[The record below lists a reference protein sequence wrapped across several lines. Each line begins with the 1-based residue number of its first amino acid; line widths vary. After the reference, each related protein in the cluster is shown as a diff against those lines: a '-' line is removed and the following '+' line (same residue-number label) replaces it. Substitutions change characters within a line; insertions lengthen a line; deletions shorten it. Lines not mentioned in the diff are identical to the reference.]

1 MNTNKLPNDRDE
13 KKLLLAIDKVTNL
26 VDGEKLTPTEAVI
39 KVAKEEKLSPG
50 EIRLVCSAYNNG
62 KQIAQFESNKNALD
76 KLADFVL
83 ADADKVISAIYGSE
97 NNLFKKSY
105 DINDIFEIKKYAFD
119 LPPYWWEEYEK
130 TAWLKS
136 LDGNLLKTAA
146 AETIFPEVKNKIH
159 EENNDPLKNYETLRK
174 SHQYIKAAIDQLH
187 KESCTLKEEIRR
199 NVNDLK
205 NYLSYNENYRISNQT
220 IKEGIDAY
228 FGDNIYGMQL
238 KELLFKNIKEEENTK
253 IAQVKKLE
261 KLSIDDYPL
270 NKFAESVNLTKNYV
284 QINNKINELDKQKKE
299 IESELKKIA
308 QHVGFKSIDKN
319 KNIFNIDLRKEKINS
334 PYYLDLKK
342 NILYKEGQ
350 SNRMKVAAPTPPP
363 PAAATAGATPTAP
376 AAAAAGTAAA
386 GAAASAKEGKGGALK
401 KLFKTLGLVT
411 LVQKLTGSKPENEV
425 EKEIK
430 KLKDLYHDYLTNP
443 GHVNKLKYMEGL
455 PIVVSAMLD
464 EEDPISAYHPEKVL
478 KAYNELAV
486 TMPDLVTHP
495 AVVKPILRKYL
506 AGNFEPFEAKEI
518 MDMQEK
524 YLRSKHIIK
533 DMDMKEKYLRSEY
546 MLKDKDKREE
556 EKESKPWKTSKE

>member
-1 MNTNKLPNDRDE
+1 MSTNKLPNDRDE

-26 VDGEKLTPTEAVI
+26 VDKEKLPPTEAVI

-83 ADADKVISAIYGSE
+83 ADADKVISTIYGGE

-146 AETIFPEVKNKIH
+146 AETIFQEIKNKTH
-159 EENNDPLKNYETLRK
+159 EENNNPLKNYETLRK

-205 NYLSYNENYRISNQT
+205 NYLSYNEDYRISNQT
-220 IKEGIDAY
+220 IKEGIDAH

-253 IAQVKKLE
+253 TAQVKKLE
-261 KLSIDDYPL
+261 KLSIYDYPL
-270 NKFAESVNLTKNYV
+270 NKFAESVNLTKRYV
-284 QINNKINELDKQKKE
+284 QINDKINELEKQKKE

-308 QHVGFKSIDKN
+308 QHVCFRSIDKN
-319 KNIFNIDLRKEKINS
+319 KNIFNIDLHKEKINS

-342 NILYKEGQ
+342 NFLTKEGQ
-350 SNRMKVAAPTPPP
+350 GSGSKKTDSGSSNILSSAAKNI
-363 PAAATAGATPTAP
+363 GYMSI
-376 AAAAAGTAAA
+376 GQ
-386 GAAASAKEGKGGALK
+386 
-401 KLFKTLGLVT
+401 KLF
-411 LVQKLTGSKPENEV
+411 GSKQD
-425 EKEIK
+425 KKDKGDDEISK
-430 KLKDLYHDYLTNP
+430 IEDKYYEYLNSP
-443 GHVNKLKYMEGL
+443 SHVNKLKYMEGL
-455 PIVVSAMLD
+455 PVVISAMLD
-464 EEDPISAYHPEKVL
+464 EEDPISGHKPEKVL
-478 KAYNELAV
+478 KAYNELAANA
-486 TMPDLVTHP
+486 PDLVNNP
-495 AVVKPILRKYL
+495 AIIKPVLRKYL
-506 AGNFEPFEAKEI
+506 AGNFEPFETKEI
-518 MDMQEK
+518 LDMEEK
-524 YLRSKHIIK
+524 YLRSKYI
-533 DMDMKEKYLRSEY
+533 
-546 MLKDKDKREE
+546 LKNKK
-556 EKESKPWKTSKE
+556 SNKPWQTSAT

>member
-1 MNTNKLPNDRDE
+1 MNNNRLPSDKDE

-26 VDGEKLTPTEAVI
+26 VDKEKLPPTEAVI

-83 ADADKVISAIYGSE
+83 ADADKVVSTIYGSE
-97 NNLFKKSY
+97 NNLFKKSSE
-105 DINDIFEIKKYAFD
+105 INDIFETKKYAFD

-146 AETIFPEVKNKIH
+146 AETIFPEIKNKTQ
-159 EENNDPLKNYETLRK
+159 EEDNNPLKNYETLRK

-205 NYLSYNENYRISNQT
+205 NYLSYNENYRVSNQT

-253 IAQVKKLE
+253 TAQVKKLE
-261 KLSIDDYPL
+261 KLSIYDYPL
-270 NKFAESVNLTKNYV
+270 NKFAESVNLTKKYV
-284 QINNKINELDKQKKE
+284 QINDKINELDKQKKE

-308 QHVGFKSIDKN
+308 QHVGFRSIDKN
-319 KNIFNIDLRKEKINS
+319 KNIFNIDLHKEKINS

-342 NILYKEGQ
+342 NILCKEGQ
-350 SNRMKVAAPTPPP
+350 SNRMKVAAAPAV
-363 PAAATAGATPTAP
+363 AAAAAAP
-376 AAAAAGTAAA
+376 AAAEAKKGT
-386 GAAASAKEGKGGALK
+386 LK
-401 KLFKTLGLVT
+401 KLFKTLGLVE
-411 LVQKLTGSKPENEV
+411 LGRRLIGSKKEDEV

-430 KLKDLYHDYLTNP
+430 KLKDLYHDYLNNP

-464 EEDPISAYHPEKVL
+464 EEDPISGYHPEKVL

-546 MLKDKDKREE
+546 ILKDKDKREE
-556 EKESKPWKTSKE
+556 ESKPWKTPKE

>member
-1 MNTNKLPNDRDE
+1 MSNNRLPSDKDE

-26 VDGEKLTPTEAVI
+26 VDKEKLPPTEAVI

-83 ADADKVISAIYGSE
+83 ADADKVISAIYGSSE
-97 NNLFKKSY
+97 NNLFKKSSE
-105 DINDIFEIKKYAFD
+105 INDIFETKKYAFD
-119 LPPYWWEEYEK
+119 LPPYWWEEHEK

-146 AETIFPEVKNKIH
+146 AETIFPEIKNKTQ
-159 EENNDPLKNYETLRK
+159 EEDNNPLKNYETLRK

-253 IAQVKKLE
+253 TAQVKKLE
-261 KLSIDDYPL
+261 KLSIYDYPL
-270 NKFAESVNLTKNYV
+270 NKFAESVNLTKKYV
-284 QINNKINELDKQKKE
+284 QINDKINELDKQKKE

-308 QHVGFKSIDKN
+308 QHVGFRSIDKN
-319 KNIFNIDLRKEKINS
+319 KNIFNIDLHKEKINS

-342 NILYKEGQ
+342 NILCKEGQ
-350 SNRMKVAAPTPPP
+350 SNRMKVA
-363 PAAATAGATPTAP
+363 TAP
-376 AAAAAGTAAA
+376 AAAAAA
-386 GAAASAKEGKGGALK
+386 GGGGGVLG

-411 LVQKLTGSKPENEV
+411 LGQKLTGSKKEDEV
-425 EKEIK
+425 EKEIR
-430 KLKDLYHDYLTNP
+430 KLKDLYHDYLNNP

-464 EEDPISAYHPEKVL
+464 EEDPISGYHPEKVL

-546 MLKDKDKREE
+546 ILKDKDKREE
-556 EKESKPWKTSKE
+556 ESKPWKTPKE

>member
-1 MNTNKLPNDRDE
+1 MSTNKLPNDRDE
-13 KKLLLAIDKVTNL
+13 KKLLLAIDKVTDL
-26 VDGEKLTPTEAVI
+26 VDKGKLPPTEAVI

-83 ADADKVISAIYGSE
+83 ADADKVISAIYGSSE
-97 NNLFKKSY
+97 NNLFKKSSE
-105 DINDIFEIKKYAFD
+105 INDIFEMKKYAFD

-146 AETIFPEVKNKIH
+146 TETIFPEIKNKTQ
-159 EENNDPLKNYETLRK
+159 EENNNPLKNYDTLRK

-199 NVNDLK
+199 NVNNLK

-238 KELLFKNIKEEENTK
+238 KELLFGNIKEENIK
-253 IAQVKKLE
+253 KAQVKKLE

-270 NKFAESVNLTKNYV
+270 NKFAESVNLTKKYV

-299 IESELKKIA
+299 IESDLKKIA
-308 QHVGFKSIDKN
+308 QHVCFGSIDKN
-319 KNIFNIDLRKEKINS
+319 KNIFNIDLHKEKINS

-342 NILYKEGQ
+342 NFLTK
-350 SNRMKVAAPTPPP
+350 
-363 PAAATAGATPTAP
+363 
-376 AAAAAGTAAA
+376 
-386 GAAASAKEGKGGALK
+386 KGESSSPV
-401 KLFKTLGLVT
+401 KTGPGLSGLVSSAAKNVGY
-411 LVQKLTGSKPENEV
+411 LAIGQKIIGSKQDKKNKRDDEASEIE
-425 EKEIK
+425 EKYYE
-430 KLKDLYHDYLTNP
+430 YLNSPT
-443 GHVNKLKYMEGL
+443 HVNKLKYIEGL
-455 PIVVSAMLD
+455 PVVISAMLD
-464 EEDPISAYHPEKVL
+464 EEDPISGHKPEKVL
-478 KAYNELAV
+478 KAYNELAANI
-486 TMPDLVTHP
+486 PDLVNNPT
-495 AVVKPILRKYL
+495 VIKPILRKYL

-518 MDMQEK
+518 LDMEEK
-524 YLRSKHIIK
+524 YLRSKHILKNKK
-533 DMDMKEKYLRSEY
+533 D
-546 MLKDKDKREE
+546 
-556 EKESKPWKTSKE
+556 SKSW